1 LIRAEVMVQHESIQV
16 AQAIA
21 KSVGPDNPKR
31 RPRIVTRRVGRKT
44 RTVISRAR
52 SVDSL
57 IVTLNDLLS
66 CIQSAEKAVT
76 AVRKQSV

>member
-1 LIRAEVMVQHESIQV
+1 
-16 AQAIA
+16 
-21 KSVGPDNPKR
+21 
-31 RPRIVTRRVGRKT
+31 
-44 RTVISRAR
+44 VISRAR